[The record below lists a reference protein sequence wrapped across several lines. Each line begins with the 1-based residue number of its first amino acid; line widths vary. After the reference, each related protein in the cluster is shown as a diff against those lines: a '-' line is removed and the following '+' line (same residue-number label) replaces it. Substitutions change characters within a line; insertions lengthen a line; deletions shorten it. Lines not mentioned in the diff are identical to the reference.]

1 VDVTVSDPMVGRL
14 LGGRYRVGR
23 RIARGGM
30 ATVYEARDNRLD
42 RAVAVKVL
50 HATFAG
56 DADFVRRF
64 QREARSA
71 AGLSHPNVV
80 AVFDQGSDDGV
91 PYLTMEYVPGRTLR
105 QLLREEGRLSPERAL
120 TILDRILQALAAA
133 HQAGLVHRD
142 VKPENVLLGEDGSIK
157 VADFGL
163 ARAVS
168 GSTNTAT
175 QGLLMGTVSYLA
187 PEQVT
192 HGVADARA
200 DVYAAGIMLYEMLVG
215 AKPHEGDS
223 PIQVAYK
230 HVNEDVPAPSLAVP
244 GIPAFVDGL
253 VLRATA
259 RDRNVRPAD
268 ARVFLTY
275 VRRARSALADSVDD
289 PELTQDLTMFLQR
302 RSTPHARPLGVEHT
316 LVAPAEEMRLAHGV
330 APGAHRAD
338 AGPDAGDGAPPDSS
352 SPWWRRAPLVATTV
366 VLLVLIAG
374 GACWL
379 AGVGPFAR
387 VPAVVG
393 VAQSDLGEL
402 AARSG
407 VRFVVAGQ
415 VYSEEYAKGTVV
427 RAEPAPERRTFRGGT
442 VQVWISRGPERY
454 SVPQLAGLTEAKA
467 RELIAAT
474 KLQVGSVE
482 RVYTMEVG
490 KGRVVRSA
498 PAAGAL
504 LRRNAPV
511 SLVVSLGPEPV
522 TIPSVTGLPLDQA
535 KAMLEPLG
543 LTVTTSE
550 EYSDSVPAGAVVSQN
565 PGPGPGHRGD
575 PVALVVSKG
584 PEFLPVPEVRGRGE
598 QEARQILTDAGF
610 SVEVRRSQLYVGANL
625 VVNQSP
631 GPGES
636 ARVGSVIVLEVV

>member
-1 VDVTVSDPMVGRL
+1 MDVTVSDPMVGRL

-42 RAVAVKVL
+42 RTVAVKVL
-50 HATFAG
+50 HANFAD

-71 AGLSHPNVV
+71 ARLSHPNVV

-91 PYLTMEYVPGRTLR
+91 PYLTMEYVPGGTLR
-105 QLLREEGRLSPERAL
+105 QLLREEVRLSPDRAL
-120 TILDRILQALAAA
+120 TILDQILQALAAA

-168 GSTNTAT
+168 GHTNTAT

-230 HVNEDVPAPSLAVP
+230 HVNEDVPAPSLTVP
-244 GIPAFVDGL
+244 GIPAFLDGL

-259 RDRNVRPAD
+259 RDRDVRPAD
-268 ARVFLTY
+268 ARVFLQY
-275 VRRARSALADSVDD
+275 VRRARSALAEGVDD
-289 PELTQDLTMFLQR
+289 PELTQDLTMFLHR
-302 RSTPHARPLGVEHT
+302 RPTPPQVLGVEPT
-316 LVAPAEEMRLAHGV
+316 LVAPAEEMRGAIGV
-330 APGAHRAD
+330 PA
-338 AGPDAGDGAPPDSS
+338 GAPRPGGDVASS
-352 SPWWRRAPLVATTV
+352 RTSVRWWRRRIPVLAATL
-366 VLLVLIAG
+366 VLLVLVAG

-379 AGVGPFAR
+379 AGVGPFTR
-387 VPAVVG
+387 VPVVVG
-393 VAQSDLGEL
+393 VAQSELDEL

-415 VYSEEYAKGTVV
+415 VYSEEHPKGTVV
-427 RAEPAPERRTFRGGT
+427 RSEPTPEQRTFRGST
-442 VQVWISRGPERY
+442 VQVWVSRGPERY
-454 SVPQLAGLTEAKA
+454 PVPRLAGLTEKRA

-474 KLQVGSVE
+474 KLRVGSVE
-482 RVYTMEVG
+482 RVYTLEVG
-490 KGRVVRSA
+490 RGRVIRSS

-504 LRRNAPV
+504 LRRDSPV
-511 SLVVSLGPEPV
+511 NLVVSLGPEPV

-535 KAMLEPLG
+535 RATLDPLG

-550 EYSDSVPAGAVVSQN
+550 EYSDTVPAGAVVRQN

-575 PVALVVSKG
+575 TVELVVSKG
-584 PEFLPVPEVRGRGE
+584 PEFLPVPEVRGRSE
-598 QEARQILTDAGF
+598 QDARQILTDAGF
-610 SVEVRRSQLYVGANL
+610 QVEVRHSQLYVGANL

-631 GPGES
+631 GAGES